1 MPDLS
6 TGPAQVSPYSAGEVP
21 QLTELMR
28 NKRKMPVDRKG
39 APLPIRKSG
48 YDALDKNSFLK
59 LLVTQ
64 LSKQDPTNPM
74 NDREFISQM
83 AQFSSLEQM
92 NNVANSMN
100 KLRGSQANQLIG
112 KMIEGK
118 DFVTEKPIQGIATSA
133 LYQPNGD
140 VLLKVNGRF
149 TKLDDITSVT
159 EVTPAAAPSQ
169 YMQPQNVSRETNES
183 APAYSS
189 AAKNVAKPSVTQ
201 VSAAQ
206 AAQAYEANQ
215 KTANVSRETN
225 GGVTLSPSKGDIS
238 NTVRQAHRDKAETAN
253 AGEQQQTKIEVPK
266 GE

>member
-1 MPDLS
+1 MPE
-6 TGPAQVSPYSAGEVP
+6 VSLNPNQASAEAP
-21 QLTELMR
+21 QLTELLR
-28 NKRKMPVDRKG
+28 NQRKMPVDRKG
-39 APLPIRKSG
+39 APLPVRKSG

-112 KMIEGK
+112 KMVEGK
-118 DFVTEKPIQGIATSA
+118 DFVTDKPVQGIVTTA

-159 EVTPAAAPSQ
+159 EVTPVAAPVQ
-169 YMQPQNVSRETNES
+169 YMQPQSVSPETMPSGVTLSPSKGAVPNS
-183 APAYSS
+183 SPAMVRQ
-189 AAKNVAKPSVTQ
+189 AHHDAITAT
-201 VSAAQ
+201 Q
-206 AAQAYEANQ
+206 AAQAYETNQ
-215 KTANVSRETN
+215 KAANVSRETN
-225 GGVTLSPSKGDIS
+225 GAPAPAKV
-238 NTVRQAHRDKAETAN
+238 ETAPHK
-253 AGEQQQTKIEVPK
+253 QQTKIEVPK